1 MKPLMRILALSGL
14 LALAAGSA
22 SAAVTVTYIQPD
34 KFYDLPFSPRDREE
48 MLAQL
53 SDIFQDLGK
62 SLPPSQDLRV
72 EVTDFDPA
80 GRIIPGARNGQDLR
94 VVKGGADWPR
104 MELRYVLT
112 QNGQEIKRGE
122 AKLADMNYQ
131 QRSPRY
137 SDSEPLHYE
146 RRMIEEW
153 FEKTFGPVSRR

>member
-1 MKPLMRILALSGL
+1 
-14 LALAAGSA
+14 
-22 SAAVTVTYIQPD
+22 
-34 KFYDLPFSPRDREE
+34 

-53 SDIFQDLGK
+53 SDIFQELGK
-62 SLPPSQDLRV
+62 SLPPGQDLRV